1 MSATV
6 VHDLVHDLVD
16 AAAARHPERPAIGDG
31 TDALTY
37 AEVRLAGIRLATW
50 LRHRGVRQRDRIVV
64 SEAAGPWLAPL
75 LMGASRVGAV
85 SVPLGAGAPDI
96 VVRHILDD
104 AEPALVVGGGVTAGE
119 AKRRGIAHADLDAL
133 RDAARTW
140 PSDAGVPSPTL
151 PVDPAW
157 FIYTSGSTG
166 APKAVVSTHGQIV
179 FAARAIHRELGY
191 ATDDVVYSPL
201 PLSFDYGLYQIL
213 LATLGGARLELG
225 SAQDAGRVLVH
236 RLRDSGATVFPAVPS
251 LAATLARLVQ
261 RPGVHPP
268 ALRLLTNTGAAM
280 SPDVLTTLRTHITGL
295 TVQLMYGLTECK
307 RATIMPPDGD
317 LLRPGSSGRALHGT
331 EVFVVDPSGNRLP
344 PGRVGEIVVR
354 GPHVMSGYWRRP
366 RLSDERFRRTDGLFP
381 QLHTGDYGSVD
392 AEGYL
397 YFDGRH
403 DDVYK
408 ERGTRVSSLEVEA
421 AADRIPGVRAACA
434 VPRRDPAGGATL
446 VVASDLPPAQVLA
459 ALTGQLEET
468 KIPRSCVTLPALPL
482 TANGKI
488 DRSRLA
494 RLVEE
499 TADV

>member
-1 MSATV
+1 MNAAV
-6 VHDLVHDLVD
+6 LHDLLD
-16 AAAARHPERPAIGDG
+16 AAAVRHPDQTAVSDG

-37 AEVRLAGIRLATW
+37 AEVRAASVRIATW
-50 LRHRGVRQRDRIVV
+50 LRQRGVGPRDRIVV
-64 SEAAGPWLAPL
+64 SEAAGPWLVPL
-75 LMGASRVGAV
+75 LTGASRVGAV
-85 SVPLGAGAPDI
+85 SVPLSAAAPDV

-104 AEPALVVGGGVTAGE
+104 AGPTLVVGGAVTAGE
-119 AKRRGIAHADLDAL
+119 AARRGLAHADLDEL
-133 RDAARTW
+133 RDAARSW
-140 PSDAGVPSPTL
+140 PPDAGAPSPTL

-179 FAARAIHRELGY
+179 FAARAIHHELGY
-191 ATDDVVYSPL
+191 GTDDVVYSPL
-201 PLSFDYGLYQIL
+201 PLSFDYGLYQVL
-213 LATLGGARLELG
+213 LSTLGGARLELG
-225 SAQDAGRVLVH
+225 SAKDAGRVLVH
-236 RLRDSGATVFPAVPS
+236 RLRDTGATVFPAVPS
-251 LAATLARLVQ
+251 LAATLARLVE
-261 RPGVHPP
+261 RPGVRAP

-280 SPDVLTTLRTHITGL
+280 PADVLTTLRKQISGL
-295 TVQLMYGLTECK
+295 RVQLMYGLTECK

-317 LLRPGSSGRALHGT
+317 LLRPGSSGRALRNT
-331 EVFVVDPSGNRLP
+331 EVFVVDQDGNRLP
-344 PGRVGEIVVR
+344 PGRIGEIVVR
-354 GPHVMSGYWRRP
+354 GPHVMSGYWRQPELTAR
-366 RLSDERFRRTDGLFP
+366 RFRRAEGLFP

-434 VPRRDPAGGATL
+434 VPPRDATAGATL
-446 VVASDLPPAQVLA
+446 VVASELSPGRVLA

-499 TADV
+499 TRDA